1 MYEVKKQIYL
11 SFTKNQKSSLLNFLR
26 AYVKKCINLKVSEI
40 FDKFIEDEKYYQ
52 ELNCSKFEF
61 LKDVMF
67 EDWFKKDTEKYIHE
81 CKKYYEYKESQRPII
96 EANKAYE
103 KQKREFL
110 KKVKMSKESPTKKQ
124 LYYYDKLCKKYG
136 LEKKELTSKLEAME
150 EIDKIIKEHEI
161 KINVED

>member
-103 KQKREFL
+103 KQKGNFL
-110 KKVKMSKESPTKKQ
+110 KK
-124 LYYYDKLCKKYG
+124 
-136 LEKKELTSKLEAME
+136 
-150 EIDKIIKEHEI
+150 
-161 KINVED
+161 